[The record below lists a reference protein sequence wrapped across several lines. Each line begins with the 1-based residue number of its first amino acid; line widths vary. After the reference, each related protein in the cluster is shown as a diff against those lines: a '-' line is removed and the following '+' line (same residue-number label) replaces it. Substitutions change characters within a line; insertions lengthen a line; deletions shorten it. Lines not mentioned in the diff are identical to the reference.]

1 MKWVKQSPLFN
12 LTTKKETMLI
22 LLNLLLIPVI
32 GGLYWRE
39 SINYVK
45 KGDGLVPVPVP
56 PQEHDSFRNR

>member
-1 MKWVKQSPLFN
+1 
-12 LTTKKETMLI
+12 MLI

-45 KGDGLVPVPVP
+45 KGDALVPVPVA
-56 PQEHDSFRNR
+56 PQEQKHLREK

>member
-1 MKWVKQSPLFN
+1 
-12 LTTKKETMLI
+12 MLI

-56 PQEHDSFRNR
+56 PQEYDSFRDR